1 MSLVDGDEAHL
12 DVRQFGLEQ
21 FRAYA
26 LGRNV
31 EYLRMTEHAVLE
43 CLYNFLATHTRVDG
57 CSEHLASPQIV
68 YLVFHQGDERG
79 DDDTYTF
86 LDQGRYLECDGFA
99 ATCRHQSQCV
109 LALGDAAYD
118 VALYAAEIGVAP
130 SVSQYLEI

>member
-1 MSLVDGDEAHL
+1 MSLVNGDEAHL
-12 DVRQFGLEQ
+12 DVRQFCLEQ

-57 CSEHLASPQIV
+57 CGEHLALSQIV
-68 YLVFHQGDERG
+68 YLVFHQGYERR
-79 DDDTYTF
+79 DDDAHAF
-86 LDQGRYLECDGFA
+86 HGESRHLECERFA
-99 ATCRHQSQCV
+99 AARRHQSQCV
-109 LALGDAAYD
+109 LAIGDAAYD